1 MCVFRNLIWVYYGIC
16 HFEICHIYCSYK
28 KSRGLMRTTAP
39 SIGIVV
45 KFLPIPLAVI
55 IATIVIRVKPVE
67 ANFAKVETQVA
78 SHETLA
84 YLYTEHGSPVDPFKM
99 AETLSSTWHEVGME
113 IKLSDLRHA
122 LEAFAHKLQPLV
134 PRPSFLQEIYA
145 TQANHNTGSSAGYG
159 RDENCF
165 GGVSADV
172 SEQNSAACNVWNICI
187 LKSPSVITEDRLT
200 MLQQQLQNFGMLGD
214 GDMSVMAEICGSCR
228 GSTLSSLPIVPSN
241 TGLIAAQ
248 EQPQP
253 CSTSLDRIQQVF
265 RVWVLKY
272 GTMYVSFCIRYEAC
286 QALGWRAGQP
296 VVRPVY
302 QVHPCPHHSHGKVS
316 VDQAQNW
323 YNTLDGL

>member
-1 MCVFRNLIWVYYGIC
+1 MSKAV
-16 HFEICHIYCSYK
+16 S
-28 KSRGLMRTTAP
+28 

-67 ANFAKVETQVA
+67 AEFAQVETQVS

-113 IKLSDLRHA
+113 IKWGDLRHA

-134 PRPSFLQEIYA
+134 PRPSLMQEIFA
-145 TQANHNTGSSAGYG
+145 TEANHSTKQSAGYG

-165 GGVSADV
+165 GGVPADV
-172 SEQNSAACNVWNICI
+172 SEQNSAACNVWNVRI
-187 LKSPSVITEDRLT
+187 LESPSVITEDGLT

-214 GDMSVMAEICGSCR
+214 GDMSEMAKICGSSR
-228 GSTLSSLPIVPSN
+228 GSTLSSLPTVPSN
-241 TGLIAAQ
+241 TGFVAAQ
-248 EQPQP
+248 EQPQG

-272 GTMYVSFCIRYEAC
+272 GTMFVSFCIRYK
-286 QALGWRAGQP
+286 ALGWEPGQK
-296 VVRPVY
+296 VVKPWY
-302 QVHPCPHHSHGKVS
+302 QVRPCPHHSYGKAS

-323 YNTLDGL
+323 YNTLNGLWKHTCGV